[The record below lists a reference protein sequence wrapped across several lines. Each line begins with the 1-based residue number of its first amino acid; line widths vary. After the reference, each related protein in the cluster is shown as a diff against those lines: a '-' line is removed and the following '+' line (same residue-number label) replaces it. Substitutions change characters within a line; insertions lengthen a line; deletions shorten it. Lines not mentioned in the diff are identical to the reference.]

1 MMFISINNKETL
13 NNNHI
18 WLDKFER
25 ELYIPNFPNENERE
39 PFGNIKQRI
48 ENNEYPKTTITLL
61 VNNEQL
67 VGGCII
73 DSYIECNSIEPIYLV
88 INKNMRNKGYGKHL
102 LEKSIS
108 NMTYAQHV
116 FLEVDNPE
124 KPINK
129 EFITI
134 DPYKRLNMYL
144 NWGFKI
150 LNFNY
155 VQPPLSKE
163 GKPEENLLLLY
174 KGNELNKDSLKE
186 FLFCFYKG
194 LGAEESE
201 YLSKMYNEI
210 DNIDILLKN

>member
-1 MMFISINNKETL
+1 MFISINNKETL

-39 PFGNIKQRI
+39 SFGNIKQRI

-61 VNNEQL
+61 VNNGQL

-108 NMTYAQHV
+108 NMDYAQHV

-134 DPYKRLNMYL
+134 DPHKRLNMYL

-155 VQPPLSKE
+155 IQPPLSKE

-174 KGNELNKDSLKE
+174 KGNELNKDSLRE

-210 DNIDILLKN
+210 NNIDILLKN